1 MSKSFD
7 KKDLRPLVTL
17 LLKCK
22 LNSHLTFMLKE
33 VFQKIFSES
42 EESIQP
48 ATVVTFQLLCDY
60 YIQNGSTVLNTY
72 FKGNIY
78 YLLRGL
84 SHSIPEVKESC
95 VSALMVVLDLDEI
108 QQYKLKKYLI
118 NEEVNHQNRIT
129 GESHHDTKLVNVCL
143 LYTSPSPRDK
153 RQSRMPS
160 SA

>member
-1 MSKSFD
+1 MAIFQLFCDNYVQNESN
-7 KKDLRPLVTL
+7 V
-17 LLKCK
+17 
-22 LNSHLTFMLKE
+22 LNS
-33 VFQKIFSES
+33 
-42 EESIQP
+42 
-48 ATVVTFQLLCDY
+48 
-60 YIQNGSTVLNTY
+60 Y
-72 FKGNIY
+72 FKENMY
-78 YLLRGL
+78 HLLRGL

-95 VSALMVVLDLDEI
+95 VSALMVLDLDEI

-129 GESHHDTKLVNVCL
+129 GESHYDTKLVNVLERFANISDHEFHGSTFKQDDCIEEVERIKQWLKKKGVVALNSLGDPSDTCL